1 MTGPY
6 DKNDPSQQSDGG
18 SDPSTRSFEGQ
29 YPPPGQSPYQQGYGQ
44 QPAYG
49 QQPQYGQPQYGQP
62 QYGQPQYGQ
71 PQYGQPGYGQQ
82 PQYGQPQYGQQ
93 AYGEAPAYDQQPH
106 GQQPQYGQQPYG
118 GQGWQNPQ
126 QSSSSSKKVLFIVG
140 GIIAVLLAVVV
151 AAGLFLFRS
160 NTFDNAAV
168 QDGVAKIVTESYGAI
183 DVSDVSCPSGQK
195 AETGTQFT
203 CTLTT
208 DGVPGSVTVTVKDD
222 DGTYEVGRPR

>member
-6 DKNDPSQQSDGG
+6 DKNDPSQQSDGGSTGG

-44 QPAYG
+44 QP
-49 QQPQYGQPQYGQP
+49 QYGQPQYGQP
-62 QYGQPQYGQ
+62 RYGQQQYGQPQYGQ

-82 PQYGQPQYGQQ
+82 PQYGQQ
-93 AYGEAPAYDQQPH
+93 AYGEAPAYDQQP
-106 GQQPQYGQQPYG
+106 YGQHQPYG

-126 QSSSSSKKVLFIVG
+126 QSSSSSKKVLLIVG
-140 GIIAVLLAVVV
+140 GVIIALV
-151 AAGLFLFRS
+151 AAIVVTGSLVLGS